1 MKSRTQSKF
10 EKIFLP
16 HLDSAYSLARWI
28 SNDRTFAEDIVQAA
42 YVRAWEYFERYENR
56 NSAAWLL
63 TIVRNVAYTMLSKR
77 NKENKLISFDE
88 LLHHGV
94 TPPHAQSDA
103 DQAIGVWFDRRQTP
117 EFLVEQ
123 NCDKVHISNAIQG
136 LSTELREVIILRELE
151 GYSYKEIAEITE
163 VPKGTVMSRLSRARS
178 QLARR
183 LTSVFD
189 KGSANSD
196 IDSDSSRIKQ

>member
-1 MKSRTQSKF
+1 MKLRTQAKF

-28 SNDRTFAEDIVQAA
+28 SNDSTFAEDIVQAA
-42 YVRAWEYFERYENR
+42 YIRAWEYFERFENR

-88 LLHHGV
+88 LLHGV
-94 TPPHAQSDA
+94 SPSNEQSDA
-103 DQAIGVWFDRRQTP
+103 AQAVGVWFDQRQTP

-123 NCDKVHISNAIQG
+123 SCDKAHITNAIQG

-151 GYSYKEIAEITE
+151 GCSYKEIAEITE

-183 LTSVFD
+183 LTNVFD
-189 KGSANSD
+189 RNEAD
-196 IDSDSSRIKQ
+196 IDHDSDSGRTN